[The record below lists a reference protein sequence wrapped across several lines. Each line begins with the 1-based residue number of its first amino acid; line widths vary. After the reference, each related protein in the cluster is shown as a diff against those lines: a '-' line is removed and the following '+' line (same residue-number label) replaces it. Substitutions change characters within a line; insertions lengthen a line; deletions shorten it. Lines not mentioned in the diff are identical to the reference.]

1 VSRTR
6 GGPGTRTM
14 FEGAEKTELRPRI
27 PPPGEVISLFAEAV
41 GHRAQL
47 AQLELGEAR
56 DHVLWSGLIA
66 AAAGVMGLLTGM
78 ALTLLF
84 AALVW
89 ESEHRIA
96 WMVGLCA
103 AYALLA
109 AGAGFLLFRRLR
121 QWRPM
126 AETKFQLDQDGD
138 TFARLVRDFRG
149 Q

>member
-1 VSRTR
+1 MSRAR

-14 FEGAEKTELRPRI
+14 FEGADKPELRPRI
-27 PPPGEVISLFAEAV
+27 PPPGEVISLFTDAV

-56 DHVLWSGLIA
+56 DHVMWSGIIA
-66 AAAGVMGLLTGM
+66 AAAGVMGLLTGI

-89 ESEHRIA
+89 DTEHRVA
-96 WMVGLCA
+96 WMAGLCA
-103 AYALLA
+103 LYAALA
-109 AGAGFLLFRRLR
+109 GGAGFLLFRRLR

-149 Q
+149 R